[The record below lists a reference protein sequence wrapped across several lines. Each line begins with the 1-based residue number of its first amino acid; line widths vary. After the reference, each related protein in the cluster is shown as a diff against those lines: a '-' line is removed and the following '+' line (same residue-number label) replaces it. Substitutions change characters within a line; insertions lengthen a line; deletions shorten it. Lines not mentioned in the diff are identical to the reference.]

1 MNKLLRGHIFLIL
14 LSIYVGVELL
24 GHMVTLDLTFWGAA
38 KLPHFTFLP
47 AIHEGSN
54 FSTVLPTLFCRFDY
68 SHSSVVCLTPS
79 SVKMSSQKF
88 SSSFCNWLLV
98 SALPIST
105 ICTDRFKPST
115 DEARRLQK
123 IDSRR
128 HFGLF
133 SSRLNAP
140 LLARCHPKGKIPS
153 PPKRFQ
159 EQSDPVGPLPIL
171 FPSFCLS
178 HANVVLLMS

>member
-1 MNKLLRGHIFLIL
+1 MWWVF
-14 LSIYVGVELL
+14 
-24 GHMVTLDLTFWGAA
+24 
-38 KLPHFTFLP
+38 
-47 AIHEGSN
+47 
-54 FSTVLPTLFCRFDY
+54 TVLLFYPCCRIENRHHQNETLRTRDITENEGRR
-68 SHSSVVCLTPS
+68 SS
-79 SVKMSSQKF
+79 KD
-88 SSSFCNWLLV
+88 SSSTEAVVKLRLSAWLPPPLRWV
-98 SALPIST
+98 LRSSAVPFAIDFWCLPYQFPQYA
-105 ICTDRFKPST
+105 DRFKPST